1 MYFVGAE
8 DARAFSNTLETA
20 VTGAHYS
27 TIDHCPLCG
36 EHIYRQSHLSQLR
49 EARRKI
55 LCKRFSTK
63 SRMALENRA
72 DSGLD
77 PLITESHGG
86 QNGMCAGTA

>member
-1 MYFVGAE
+1 MLGAVDG
-8 DARAFSNTLETA
+8 DAVPHLILNNQ
-20 VTGAHYS
+20 
-27 TIDHCPLCG
+27 
-36 EHIYRQSHLSQLR
+36 QSP
-49 EARRKI
+49 ARRKI
-55 LCKRFSTK
+55 LYKRFSTK